1 MSIVEKKTTTN
12 RNYVIDPSQGDQT
25 KPNRNYVDTV
35 VPLLFNANILNV
47 YDQFGKDIQ
56 VQS

>member
-1 MSIVEKKTTTN
+1 M
-12 RNYVIDPSQGDQT
+12 NYVIDPSQGDQT